1 MSRRLSSEESDI
13 WLNSAFE
20 FVPTESNEPSMVDID
35 HSIVAYFTLNDIVS
49 LVGKVISSIGVLC
62 TVGGV
67 VGEKYL
73 RRQASCLFFATSEV
87 ISHLHRENSL
97 PRLL

>member
-35 HSIVAYFTLNDIVS
+35 HSIDAYFTLNEIVS
-49 LVGKVISSIGVLC
+49 LVGKVISSNDVLC
-62 TVGGV
+62 TEGGCW
-67 VGEKYL
+67 GKIFT
-73 RRQASCLFFATSEV
+73 QASIVFVLR
-87 ISHLHRENSL
+87 H
-97 PRLL
+97 

>member
-35 HSIVAYFTLNDIVS
+35 HSIDAYITLKDIVS
-49 LVGKVISSIGVLC
+49 VLPMVLC
-62 TVGGV
+62 YTDV
-67 VGEKYL
+67 
-73 RRQASCLFFATSEV
+73 
-87 ISHLHRENSL
+87 
-97 PRLL
+97 